1 MKRAPVGCIHG
12 AEFDEGFM
20 SGEETAIYSDGESS
34 TGETTSLYQLQ
45 DGELTC
51 YSYGN
56 SIPDPY
62 EPPNRVGIF
71 MAGTQPGQ
79 NSSTAAA
86 MTSGSAAVT
95 AIEAGGSVRPL
106 A

>member
-1 MKRAPVGCIHG
+1 MPG
-12 AEFDEGFM
+12 DE
-20 SGEETAIYSDGESS
+20 TTIYSYGESS
-34 TGETTSLYQLQ
+34 MGETNSLYQLQ
-45 DGELTC
+45 DGGLGG
-51 YSYGN
+51 YSDGN

-79 NSSTAAA
+79 NSSTAVA
-86 MTSGSAAVT
+86 MISESATVT
-95 AIEAGGSVRPL
+95 GAG